1 MTSLDSILKS
11 INTIKYKVEKCHRF
25 NREKEELE
33 FYWIVSYTYE
43 TTKKKWFKTI
53 IEENKGF
60 VGDIKLYGSIPYTSV
75 KIKTYEF
82 STKAKAEQYIK
93 DIKETTIKRDD

>member
-1 MTSLDSILKS
+1 MNNLDLILKS
-11 INTIKYKVEKCHRF
+11 INNIKYEVEKSYRF
-25 NREKEELE
+25 NREKEKLE

-53 IEENKGF
+53 VEKNKGF
-60 VGDIKLYGSIPYTSV
+60 VGDIKLYGRIPYTSV
-75 KIKTYEF
+75 KTKTYEF

-93 DIKETTIKRDD
+93 DIQKL